1 MAPVT
6 GSCLTLVR
14 STSCSR
20 RKNWS
25 TPPSLRLSWSKMASP
40 ASSQAASAESFLGF
54 GPNSRD
60 PGRLPSRRAG
70 GLGARNRKKG
80 WKRWRG
86 PEAKLGRELGDWLEE
101 KAAELRNLG
110 GPVSEKPNESLFF
123 VDVSSKEKGQ
133 NRKCGKEKPLKIDM
147 ILQPDSKVPPP
158 KDILAHQVPNGRKL
172 KRKQRLWEKLADK
185 GVVPRKERLL
195 QERLRKAP
203 AVKGSSTEA
212 DSGTNPSR
220 GFYDIWSDSNPLD
233 EALAGKD
240 TWFLEQTKKQPV
252 KRPERLKKAPSQLP
266 AVEVIS
272 PGGSYNPS
280 FQAHQA
286 LLLQA
291 HEMELKRQKA
301 VERLERQLNFPT
313 AAEAPTQE
321 TVFKEQCEGLL
332 EEESDEEGRQE
343 SPLEPQEEEPQ
354 ADSTP
359 PPRFPQAAA
368 GEKKTERQ
376 RKKEKEAKRLKT
388 RELGKKAARLRR
400 QELFQLRSLRLQ
412 VKQREAELLC
422 RKRAREAKREAEAN
436 KPRRLGKL
444 KYEDPDLDVQLSA
457 ELAESLR
464 TLKPEGSILRDRFK
478 SLQKRNLI
486 EPRERAKFKRKYR
499 LKYVEKRAFREITL

>member
-1 MAPVT
+1 
-6 GSCLTLVR
+6 
-14 STSCSR
+14 
-20 RKNWS
+20 
-25 TPPSLRLSWSKMASP
+25 MASP
-40 ASSQAASAESFLGF
+40 GSAPPAAAAAAAAASSSSSFLGF
-54 GPNSRD
+54 SASSRD

-101 KAAELRNLG
+101 RASELRHLG
-110 GPVSEKPNESLFF
+110 GPVSEKPDETLFF
-123 VDVSSKEKGQ
+123 LDTSNEQQDQKQKPTKE
-133 NRKCGKEKPLKIDM
+133 RPLKIDL

-158 KDILAHQVPNGRKL
+158 KDILAYQVPNGRKL
-172 KRKQRLWEKLADK
+172 KRKLQLWEKLAEK

-195 QERLRKAP
+195 QQRLQNPPKAD
-203 AVKGSSTEA
+203 AAGT

-220 GFYDIWSDSNPLD
+220 EFYDIWSDSNPLD
-233 EALAGKD
+233 KALAGKD
-240 TWFLEQTKKQPV
+240 AWFLEQTKKQPV
-252 KRPERLKKAPSQLP
+252 KRPDRLKKAPSELP
-266 AVEVIS
+266 AMEVIP

-280 FQAHQA
+280 FQSHQA

-291 HEMELKRQKA
+291 FEVELGKQKA
-301 VERLERQLNFPT
+301 EERLQRQLNFPT

-321 TVFKEQCEGLL
+321 TVFQEQCEGLM
-332 EEESDEEGRQE
+332 EEESEGEEGQD
-343 SPLEPQEEEPQ
+343 SPLVPPEEGPQ
-354 ADSTP
+354 AVSTSDP
-359 PPRFPQAAA
+359 HLLTATAV

-376 RKKEKEAKRLKT
+376 RKKEKAAKQLKA
-388 RELGKKAARLRR
+388 RELSEKTARRR
-400 QELFQLRSLRLQ
+400 QQELFQLRSIRLQ
-412 VKQREAELLC
+412 LKQREAELQR
-422 RKRAREAKREAEAN
+422 RKQRREAKRKSEAV
-436 KPRRLGKL
+436 KPKRLGRL
-444 KYEDPDLDVQLSA
+444 KYTEPDVDVQLST